1 VARAQHPHAFVEGLP
16 TGHIEQHPEQWW
28 DAVAA
33 TAREVLQ
40 HVDRTRIAGIGVS
53 GQQHGAVVLDGSG
66 AVVRPAKLWCDTATA
81 AEARELSERTGRAVP
96 TGFTASKLLWLA
108 RHEGRSWAAVQRV
121 LLPHDFI
128 NLRLT
133 GEASMEFGDASGTG
147 FFAPEQR
154 RFDPAAMAAIDP
166 RLSSMLPALRPV
178 GELAGRLS
186 KTAAERTGLPA
197 GIPVAP
203 GGGDNMMSAIGSGA
217 TRAGVVVV
225 SLGTSGTIFT
235 RTERCVVDPKGSI
248 APFCSSD
255 GAWLPLLCVMNLTG
269 VSEEVKLLTGL
280 SHAELSKLAAD
291 VPPGC
296 AGLLWLPF
304 LVGER
309 VPDLPLATGT
319 LLGLRPGLLRA
330 GHLYR
335 AALEGT
341 SLNLGAGLDRLRG
354 TRAAD
359 RRSPRHRRRFAESA
373 VAADPR
379 ERVRRAGAAAAR
391 SGVGGARRRAAG
403 GMVRATPRGREE
415 PRHRRR
421 RGAVRASRSGNAA
434 RCGAAVAARLAA
446 LALRH
451 GGREAAP
458 RESLSSCRA
467 WQHVAFDGAGPPA
480 IPWWHVDTSQDRF
493 GVAGQ
498 GYPSSADARHDA
510 RRHPRFRSG
519 LLPAR

>member
-1 VARAQHPHAFVEGLP
+1 MTAGPLFLGFDVGTQSTKALVVDTTTGGTVARAQHPHAFVEGLP

-81 AEARELSERTGRAVP
+81 AEARELSARTGRAVP

-186 KTAAERTGLPA
+186 QTAAERTGLPA

-291 VPPGC
+291 VPTGC

-354 TRAAD
+354 LGLQIAEVRVTGGASQNPLWRQILANVFD
-359 RRSPRHRRRFAESA
+359 VPVRPLLEAESA
-373 VAADPR
+373 ALGAALQAAWC
-379 ERVRRAGAAAAR
+379 VRRLAGEKNL
-391 SGVGGARRRAAG
+391 G
-403 GMVRATPRGREE
+403 TD
-415 PRHRRR
+415 
-421 RGAVRASRSGNAA
+421 
-434 RCGAAVAARLAA
+434 AVAAPFVRLGAETRPDAA
-446 LALRH
+446 LRSQHDSLRSRFDTEVARQH
-451 GGREAAP
+451 P
-458 RESLSSCRA
+458 ESR
-467 WQHVAFDGAGPPA
+467 
-480 IPWWHVDTSQDRF
+480 
-493 GVAGQ
+493 
-498 GYPSSADARHDA
+498 
-510 RRHPRFRSG
+510 
-519 LLPAR
+519 